1 VTGIR
6 SDDETTGRRTLEF
19 SVLGPVEARRD
30 GTRVDLGSRKQ
41 RAVLAVLLLNA
52 NRVVS
57 AERLIDELW
66 GATPPG
72 TARSALQVYVAGLRK
87 ALGGDAASLRT
98 VAPGYLLALEPG
110 STDLDRFEAL
120 RAAARTSGDDEQAA
134 ALLHDAL
141 ALWRDRPLA
150 DLDGEP
156 FAEEAGARLD
166 ELRLAALEER
176 IDADLALGRH
186 STLVAEL
193 DALVA
198 EHPYRERFRRQLML
212 ALYRSGRQADALAAY
227 WAAREASIE
236 GLGLEPGPELR
247 ALERAVLEQDP
258 ALAPPPVA
266 PPTPPARDEHRHPRR
281 RWLWALPAFVVA
293 AAAVATAALV
303 LDRDP
308 APISAPPNSVAVID
322 PATNRVDAVVPG
334 VGIRPGPIAF
344 GAGSVWVGSLEGR
357 RLDRI
362 DPGTRQVT
370 ATVPLPATPTGVAY
384 GFGAVWVAHGRLGGV
399 SRIDPQFNRRT
410 RTVRVTTRALYFP
423 DGSVSTGEGS
433 VWAVFGNS
441 TLVSLDPGDLDRTAS
456 TQAGVGVGP
465 AAVAVGFG
473 SVWLANSGDSTVG
486 RFNPMTFEEGN
497 LDEYTVGLTPRGLA
511 IGVDAVW
518 VASSGDD
525 SATRIDPL
533 TGARHDVEVGD
544 GPAAIAAG
552 GDSVWV
558 ANRGDGTVSRIDPET
573 RKVVAEISVGG
584 APSGIAVADGA
595 VWVSVQAP

>member
-156 FAEEAGARLD
+156 FAEEAAARLD

-227 WAAREASIE
+227 RAARDASVE
-236 GLGLEPGPELR
+236 GLGLEPGPELK
-247 ALERAVLEQDP
+247 ALERAMLEQDP
-258 ALAPPPVA
+258 ALAL
-266 PPTPPARDEHRHPRR
+266 PPAPAPKTDERPSRRR
-281 RWLWALPAFVVA
+281 RWMWAVA
-293 AAAVATAALV
+293 ALVVLAAVATAAAVLL
-303 LDRDP
+303 LDRDRSS
-308 APISAPPNSVAVID
+308 ITAPPNSVAVVD
-322 PATNRVDAVVPG
+322 PATNRVEAVVPAAA
-334 VGIRPGPIAF
+334 IRPGPIAF
-344 GAGSVWVGSLEGR
+344 GAGSLWVGSLENQT
-357 RLDRI
+357 LVRI
-362 DPGTRQVT
+362 DPATRQVIG
-370 ATVPLPATPTGVAY
+370 TVPVGATPTGVAFD
-384 GFGAVWVAHGRLGGV
+384 FGAVWVAHGLLGAV
-399 SRIDPQFNRRT
+399 SRVDPQFNRRT
-410 RTVRVTTRALYFP
+410 RTVRVTTRALYLP
-423 DGSVSTGEGS
+423 DGSVATGEGS
-433 VWAVFGNS
+433 VWAAFGNS
-441 TLVSLDPGDLDRTAS
+441 TLVRLDPS
-456 TQAGVGVGP
+456 TLRRIGSTMAGIGP

-473 SVWLANSGDSTVG
+473 SVWVANSGDSTVG
-486 RFNPMTFEEGN
+486 RFNPVTFEEGR
-497 LDEYTVGLTPRGLA
+497 LDEYTVGLTPRALA
-511 IGVDAVW
+511 VGAEAVW
-518 VASSGDD
+518 VADSGDD
-525 SATRIDPL
+525 SVTRIDPL
-533 TGARHDVEVGD
+533 NGARRDVAVGD
-544 GPAAIAAG
+544 GPAAVAVGAG
-552 GDSVWV
+552 SVWV

-573 RKVVAEISVGG
+573 RDVAAEIPVGG
-584 APSGIAVADGA
+584 APSGIAVADGL